1 MLQVTVWAL
10 SSVQR
15 PLRQVGIINS
25 IISNVSFISKLV
37 CYLKV
42 SLIYKLELNSKVS
55 MKKISIIKS

>member
-1 MLQVTVWAL
+1 MLQETVWAL

-15 PLRQVGIINS
+15 PLRQVRIINS

-42 SLIYKLELNSKVS
+42 SLIYKLELNLKVS
-55 MKKISIIKS
+55 IKKVSIIKS

>member
-1 MLQVTVWAL
+1 MLQETVWAL

-55 MKKISIIKS
+55 MKKVSIIKS

>member
-55 MKKISIIKS
+55 MKKVSIIKS